1 MNSIG
6 DSTLMLEDLEYHPIC
21 LLLMLIGRAS

>member
-6 DSTLMLEDLEYHPIC
+6 DSILMLKDLEYHPMC
-21 LLLMLIGRAS
+21 LLLVLIGHAS

>member
-6 DSTLMLEDLEYHPIC
+6 VSTLMLKDLGYHLTC
-21 LLLMLIGRAS
+21 LLLVLIGRAG